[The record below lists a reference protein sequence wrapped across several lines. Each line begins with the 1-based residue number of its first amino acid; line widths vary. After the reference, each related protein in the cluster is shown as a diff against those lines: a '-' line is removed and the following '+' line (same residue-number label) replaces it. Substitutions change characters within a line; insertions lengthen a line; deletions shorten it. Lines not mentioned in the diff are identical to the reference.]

1 MSIMDIKKRLWIFI
15 AAIFAFI
22 LILETV
28 FYLALLESP
37 YWRLAHSLLVISAI
51 YFATHY
57 LFYNPQQKVIEAL
70 KLINNDDNPSI
81 HKRIEM
87 PTQLGTALTEPV
99 NQILNKQEIILNDLA
114 DSVARLQPMT
124 QELRDT
130 YSSMAQKAAMQ
141 NSHSRVL
148 EQTMGH
154 IEQATQNVSSQI
166 REITLTAEESHQT
179 TAAAAQSMLETVAS
193 INDLAEDINL
203 ASSEM
208 SVLKDGSDKIH
219 TILEVIT
226 SIA

>member
-1 MSIMDIKKRLWIFI
+1 
-15 AAIFAFI
+15 
-22 LILETV
+22 
-28 FYLALLESP
+28 
-37 YWRLAHSLLVISAI
+37 
-51 YFATHY
+51 
-57 LFYNPQQKVIEAL
+57 
-70 KLINNDDNPSI
+70 
-81 HKRIEM
+81 M

-148 EQTMGH
+148 EQTMRH

-193 INDLAEDINL
+193 MNDLAEDINL

-226 SIA
+226 SIAEQTNLLALNAAIEAARA